1 MHWARRQSTDETH
14 LSGVGGYF
22 SFTLH
27 SPSQLLLSYVGSGL
41 QGLLRERRAGSRAVL
56 SETGEGSAAAP
67 QRADGTA
74 FAAFAAEVFFI

>member
-41 QGLLRERRAGSRAVL
+41 QGLLRERRAVL
-56 SETGEGSAAAP
+56 SETDEGSAAAP
-67 QRADGTA
+67 HRADGAT